1 MFWKKSK
8 EEELRDTLDIL
19 MLMKKQAEVMIDFAS
34 VMEDMDRRITEIEK
48 KLKKGSKK

>member
-1 MFWKKSK
+1 MFWRKNK

-19 MLMKKQAEVMIDFAS
+19 MLMKKQAQILFDFAS

-48 KLKKGSKK
+48 KIEKGRKK